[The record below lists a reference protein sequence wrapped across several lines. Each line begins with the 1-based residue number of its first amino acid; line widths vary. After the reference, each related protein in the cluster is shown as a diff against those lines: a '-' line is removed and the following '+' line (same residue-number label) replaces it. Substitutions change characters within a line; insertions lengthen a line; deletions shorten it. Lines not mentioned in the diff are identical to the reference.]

1 MRLLFLVLL
10 LTVVVSGG
18 FIKDLGSKVKGVFSG
33 ENSIGQKLKNATI
46 TGFHKVFNTTA
57 VHKIREKL
65 RQLKDK
71 VVKTLKLTPE
81 MMKSLKERLQPKT
94 ESSCILRTA
103 AGRLWAD
110 SVENKRYRSE
120 MVPSW
125 LNQFTKQTTATND
138 NYGMQY
144 DYGSI
149 MHYHGRS
156 ASINQKF
163 TMVPFDVK
171 YQETLGSPFISFIEL
186 SMLNEHYGCKKRC
199 ERSGAAVCQNGGFPH
214 PRDCNKCIC
223 PSGYGGPLCDRRPDG
238 CGSTLQAKNEWQTL
252 TDTVGLG
259 RGEELEF
266 EKCSYWIES
275 PPNTKIEVKIDSFTR
290 GLATDGC
297 IYAGVEINTQKD
309 QQLTGYRFCAPEDAG
324 QRLTSY
330 SNRVPIMTYNRAFK
344 STVVLQYRYID
355 AGGGQRPIIPV
366 GPNDRKTIRPV
377 IPNGGDGQRP
387 VFPPSS
393 RLTTKAAPT
402 ENCVDRVSM
411 RLLFLV
417 LLLAVVASAGF
428 FKDLGSKVKGVFSG
442 ENSIGQKLKNATIT
456 GFHKV
461 FNTTA
466 VHKIREKLRKL
477 KDEVVK
483 TLKLTPEM
491 MKSLKERLQPSWL
504 NQFTKQTTATND
516 NYGMQYDYGS
526 IMHYHGRS
534 ASINQKFTM
543 VPFDVKYQETLGSP
557 FISFIELSMLNEHYG
572 CKKRCQRPGAAVCQN
587 GGFPHPRDCNKCIC
601 PSGYGGPL
609 CDRRPDGCG
618 STLQAKNEWQTL
630 TDTVGLGRGEELEFE
645 KCNYWIE
652 SPPNTKIEVKIDSF
666 TRGLATDGCIYAGV
680 EINTQKDQQ
689 LTGYRFCAPED
700 AGQRLTSYSNR
711 VPIMTYNRAFKSTV
725 VLQYRYIDAGGGQRP
740 IIPVGPNDRK
750 TIRPVIPNGGDGQR
764 PVFPPSSRLTTKAAP
779 TENCVDRV
787 SCKDLARTKF
797 CSSSISDATKRAIC
811 PKLCGFCN

>member
-1 MRLLFLVLL
+1 MSCFRIYTSQLGYKGEDEKVLAENSSSSSFPRNQESRQPSASVEDLVEAQPVNTGLDALPVAGQTLRQPTMARFLCLQASSAKTPSSLMRLLFLVLL
-10 LTVVVSGG
+10 LAVVANGG
-18 FIKDLGSKVKGVFSG
+18 FFKDLGSKVKGVFSG

-46 TGFHKVFNTTA
+46 TGFHMVFNNTA
-57 VHKIREKL
+57 VQKIREKL
-65 RQLKDK
+65 RKLKDK

-81 MMKSLKERLQPKT
+81 MMKSLKERLQKIRFIKT
-94 ESSCILRTA
+94 DKIKPTGDTIEEINSNAKVAEDLFQGDILLTDEQTEEIIEDVEEELNPSNRTKRQALKDKRYPNTLWSEGVNFYFAWNATKDRIVVYPEDGCWSFVGRLGGEQALSLGDGCESVSTA
-103 AGRLWAD
+103 AHELGHALGFFHTMSRHD
-110 SVENKRYRSE
+110 RDRYIT
-120 MVPSW
+120 PSW

-238 CGSTLQAKNEWQTL
+238 CGSTLQARNEWQTL

-266 EKCSYWIES
+266 EKCNYWIES
-275 PPNTKIEVKIDSFTR
+275 PTNTKIEVKIDSFTR

-324 QRLTSY
+324 QRLTSH
-330 SNRVPIMTYNRAFK
+330 SNLVPIMTYNRAFK

-366 GPNDRKTIRPV
+366 DPNDRKTIRPV

-393 RLTTKAAPT
+393 RLTTKAAP
-402 ENCVDRVSM
+402 
-411 RLLFLV
+411 
-417 LLLAVVASAGF
+417 A
-428 FKDLGSKVKGVFSG
+428 
-442 ENSIGQKLKNATIT
+442 
-456 GFHKV
+456 
-461 FNTTA
+461 
-466 VHKIREKLRKL
+466 
-477 KDEVVK
+477 
-483 TLKLTPEM
+483 
-491 MKSLKERLQPSWL
+491 
-504 NQFTKQTTATND
+504 
-516 NYGMQYDYGS
+516 
-526 IMHYHGRS
+526 
-534 ASINQKFTM
+534 
-543 VPFDVKYQETLGSP
+543 
-557 FISFIELSMLNEHYG
+557 
-572 CKKRCQRPGAAVCQN
+572 
-587 GGFPHPRDCNKCIC
+587 
-601 PSGYGGPL
+601 
-609 CDRRPDGCG
+609 
-618 STLQAKNEWQTL
+618 
-630 TDTVGLGRGEELEFE
+630 
-645 KCNYWIE
+645 
-652 SPPNTKIEVKIDSF
+652 
-666 TRGLATDGCIYAGV
+666 
-680 EINTQKDQQ
+680 
-689 LTGYRFCAPED
+689 
-700 AGQRLTSYSNR
+700 
-711 VPIMTYNRAFKSTV
+711 
-725 VLQYRYIDAGGGQRP
+725 
-740 IIPVGPNDRK
+740 
-750 TIRPVIPNGGDGQR
+750 
-764 PVFPPSSRLTTKAAP
+764 
-779 TENCVDRV
+779 ENCVDRV